1 VSDTPNPDRT
11 ARVNPDMKNLCD
23 AVKNACRQDAIE
35 IELST
40 AEKIVC
46 AVLHTLKDPSSKALK
61 AAGYLKPD
69 HERWARVDL
78 AAIINYILTESGK
91 A

>member
-1 VSDTPNPDRT
+1 VHSDL
-11 ARVNPDMKNLCD
+11 KNLCD
-23 AVKNACRQDAIE
+23 AVQVTCGNGAIE
-35 IELST
+35 IDLSM
-40 AEKIVC
+40 AEKIVH
-46 AVLHTLKDPSSKALK
+46 AVLHTLKDPSSRALK

-78 AAIINYILTESGK
+78 AAIIDYILIEPGK